1 TASKR
6 RWVPVN
12 RDSRVPMAAARPA
25 VRALDS
31 DARSNVLTKV
41 AALADDSAGTS
52 GLRLP
57 YQLECWPAWG
67 EHDEPTTPIRPH
79 DDGLTIKAWTPLT
92 RGSNRARPP

>member
-1 TASKR
+1 M
-6 RWVPVN
+6 PVN
-12 RDSRVPMAAARPA
+12 RDSLVAMAAARPA

-57 YQLECWPAWG
+57 YQLECWRAWVD
-67 EHDEPTTPIRPH
+67 HDELTTPIRPH
-79 DDGLTIKAWTPLT
+79 DDGLTITL
-92 RGSNRARPP
+92 

>member
-1 TASKR
+1 MG
-6 RWVPVN
+6 
-12 RDSRVPMAAARPA
+12 RVRGLALVGAAARPA

-57 YQLECWPAWG
+57 YQLECWRAWVD
-67 EHDEPTTPIRPH
+67 HDELTTPIRPH
-79 DDGLTIKAWTPLT
+79 DDGLTITL
-92 RGSNRARPP
+92 